1 MSHRTSPRGKLDPI
15 NQEQANGVTR
25 REFLHATGAAATMS
39 TLPAA
44 ASNAGTT
51 ERSPQPQQARARA
64 RDLGII
70 LGDLP
75 PGPYNSITDVSGL
88 RVGHTTVI
96 TGKGPLVEGRGPAR
110 TGVTAILPHDG
121 EITRHGLPAAV
132 HVLNG
137 NGEMTGVL
145 RVRDTGLL
153 AWPIL
158 LTGTWNVG
166 RVYDFALQYLLS
178 KDTSLGDSDS
188 CPVPVVAETSDA
200 TLNDMW
206 GRHITYEDVAGA
218 LDGARGGVVPEG
230 AVGGGT
236 GMRAFG
242 FKAGIGSAS
251 RRLAAEQGGWTVG
264 VLVQANFGARS
275 QLRVDGVP
283 VGRELRD
290 YQPPDFDAGGN
301 SVIVVVATDAPLL
314 ANHLTRLC
322 KRASLGLARTGSIA
336 SHGSGDII
344 LALSTGNR
352 YLIGGSRPVYPV
364 GALPDGYI
372 TNLYQPT
379 VEATE
384 EAVINA
390 LTMASTMVGK
400 NDYTVHAIPLD
411 RLQNIMRRHGRL
423 R

>member
-1 MSHRTSPRGKLDPI
+1 
-15 NQEQANGVTR
+15 
-25 REFLHATGAAATMS
+25 
-39 TLPAA
+39 
-44 ASNAGTT
+44 
-51 ERSPQPQQARARA
+51 
-64 RDLGII
+64 
-70 LGDLP
+70 
-75 PGPYNSITDVSGL
+75 
-88 RVGHTTVI
+88 
-96 TGKGPLVEGRGPAR
+96 
-110 TGVTAILPHDG
+110 
-121 EITRHGLPAAV
+121 
-132 HVLNG
+132 
-137 NGEMTGVL
+137 
-145 RVRDTGLL
+145 
-153 AWPIL
+153 
-158 LTGTWNVG
+158 
-166 RVYDFALQYLLS
+166 
-178 KDTSLGDSDS
+178 
-188 CPVPVVAETSDA
+188 
-200 TLNDMW
+200 
-206 GRHITYEDVAGA
+206 
-218 LDGARGGVVPEG
+218 
-230 AVGGGT
+230 
-236 GMRAFG
+236 
-242 FKAGIGSAS
+242 
-251 RRLAAEQGGWTVG
+251 
-264 VLVQANFGARS
+264 
-275 QLRVDGVP
+275 VDGVP